1 MLIRDEFTL
10 LFEICLENNVGLT
23 LHWQDL
29 CCAGI
34 YLSAQA
40 YLGAGSSVVCV
51 PHLAHAP
58 DRACSGESDRCWHT
72 QPAWVSPS
80 CRARQPETGLIYR
93 LGASHV
99 PHQERMAL
107 ARRRAGILLK
117 GKGREAL
124 QENVFLQP

>member
-58 DRACSGESDRCWHT
+58 DRACSGESDRCNCT
-72 QPAWVSPS
+72 LSQPGSAPPVGQGS
-80 CRARQPETGLIYR
+80 
-93 LGASHV
+93 
-99 PHQERMAL
+99 
-107 ARRRAGILLK
+107 LK
-117 GKGREAL
+117 QG
-124 QENVFLQP
+124 